1 MNEHLQERFGRG
13 NAVQRH
19 RDQQPSK
26 TRPRLTLDLSIR
38 EYENGVQDTVD
49 LPLWRQQREI
59 PTSQEIRGDIMANDE
74 DDEVEVPVNEVS
86 KPWSSREEY
95 LEAHYGLLR
104 EEAVAPLRNVVSE
117 LLVEPQIEEKNSQEN
132 AAIYEKVNP
141 PGFLSEYQPLT
152 VQ

>member
-1 MNEHLQERFGRG
+1 MNEHLQERFGRR
-13 NAVQRH
+13 NAIHQP

-26 TRPRLTLDLSIR
+26 TRPKLTLDVSIR
-38 EYENGVQDTVD
+38 EYEKGVQDTAN

-59 PTSQEIRGDIMANDE
+59 PTSQEIRGDITTNGE

-86 KPWSSREEY
+86 KPWPSKEEY

-132 AAIYEKVNP
+132 AAIYEKVV
-141 PGFLSEYQPLT
+141 PL
-152 VQ
+152 VLRNINY